1 VAGLCVRFI
10 IVKLEWRGV
19 MRLSAIVHG
28 TSVVCI
34 SENRH
39 ASAKFDFE
47 KSGELSIVFL
57 IPRRKLL
64 FGATR

>member
-1 VAGLCVRFI
+1 M
-10 IVKLEWRGV
+10 RGPAV
-19 MRLSAIVHG
+19 VHG
-28 TSVVCI
+28 TYMVCI
-34 SENRH
+34 SENRRV
-39 ASAKFDFE
+39 SAKFDFG

>member
-1 VAGLCVRFI
+1 VAGLCVRSI
-10 IVKLEWRGV
+10 IVNLEQRGV
-19 MRLSAIVHG
+19 RRVSAIVHG
-28 TSVVCI
+28 TSMVCI

-39 ASAKFDFE
+39 ASAKCGFE
-47 KSGELSIVFL
+47 KLGELSIVFL